1 MHLFL
6 IVCIAIASLGAS
18 GTIKSDKHGN
28 TTINKSALKNNAKA
42 EYKVN
47 E

>member
-1 MHLFL
+1 MHIFL
-6 IVCIAIASLGAS
+6 IACIAIASLGAS
-18 GTIKSDKHGN
+18 GTIKSDKYGN
-28 TTINKSALKNNAKA
+28 TTINKEGLKSGKA

>member
-1 MHLFL
+1 MHLLL
-6 IVCIAIASLGAS
+6 IAVVAIASLGFS
-18 GTIKSDKHGN
+18 GTIKSDKQGN
-28 TTINKSALKNNAKA
+28 TTINKEALKSGKA